1 MPIPWL
7 VVLQSVPWSEIIK
20 NASKVAEG
28 AKKLWSSVSNKSAVK
43 TMAKDVEQPSHL
55 TDSATIMQLQSRL
68 ADMELAT
75 AELHSQMLAS
85 SELIKSLAE
94 QNGELIASIEL
105 NRRRMLWL
113 ALATLIFGM
122 IAAVNLFVVFAR

>member
-7 VVLQSVPWSEIIK
+7 VVLQSVPWTEIIK

>member
-43 TMAKDVEQPSHL
+43 TMPKDVEQPSHL
-55 TDSATIMQLQSRL
+55 TDSATIMQLQ
-68 ADMELAT
+68 
-75 AELHSQMLAS
+75 
-85 SELIKSLAE
+85 
-94 QNGELIASIEL
+94 
-105 NRRRMLWL
+105 
-113 ALATLIFGM
+113 
-122 IAAVNLFVVFAR
+122 

>member
-1 MPIPWL
+1 
-7 VVLQSVPWSEIIK
+7 
-20 NASKVAEG
+20 
-28 AKKLWSSVSNKSAVK
+28 
-43 TMAKDVEQPSHL
+43 
-55 TDSATIMQLQSRL
+55 
-68 ADMELAT
+68 MELAT

>member
-1 MPIPWL
+1 M
-7 VVLQSVPWSEIIK
+7 
-20 NASKVAEG
+20 
-28 AKKLWSSVSNKSAVK
+28 SNKSAVK